1 MCYFR
6 SLREEPL
13 LMKSLFNTFIAL
25 LFLTGV
31 AQAQKFGYIDTDY
44 VLRHMPEY
52 AEAQEELNR
61 LSGKWQIEIEDKY
74 EAIRQLEQAYQA
86 EKVLLTT
93 DMRQRREE
101 EIRNKR
107 LEAQQMQRAKFGVEG
122 ELFQRREELIKPVQD
137 ALYEAIEALCSQ
149 RGYMVIFDKSNQSN
163 MLYTNPK
170 YDLSDDIVKKL
181 GYKPGE
187 TIEKDGDEEAPA
199 AARGGA
205 AAGRGGA
212 SGGSAAGRGGAA
224 GGRPAGGGAAGGRG
238 GGAGGGGGTVRPR

>member
-1 MCYFR
+1 
-6 SLREEPL
+6 
-13 LMKSLFNTFIAL
+13 MKSLFNTFFAL
-25 LFLTGV
+25 LLLTSV
-31 AQAQKFGYIDTDY
+31 AHGQKFGYIDTDY

-61 LSGKWQIEIEDKY
+61 LSGKWQIEIEEKY
-74 EAIRQLEQAYQA
+74 EAIQLLEQAYQA

-137 ALYEAIEALCSQ
+137 ALYEAIEELCSQ

-170 YDLSDDIVKKL
+170 YDLSDDVVKKL

-187 TIEKDGDEEAPA
+187 TIEKDAGEESPA
-199 AARGGA
+199 AARGGGA
-205 AAGRGGA
+205 AAGRGG
-212 SGGSAAGRGGAA
+212 SDAGRGAA
-224 GGRPAGGGAAGGRG
+224 TGGRPAGGAAGAR
-238 GGAGGGGGTVRPR
+238 GGGGGTVRPR

>member
-1 MCYFR
+1 
-6 SLREEPL
+6 
-13 LMKSLFNTFIAL
+13 MKSLFNTFVAL
-25 LFLTGV
+25 LLLTGA
-31 AQAQKFGYIDTDY
+31 AQAQKFGYLDTDY

-74 EAIRQLEQAYQA
+74 EAIQQLEQAYQA

-163 MLYTNPK
+163 ILYTNPK

-187 TIEKDGDEEAPA
+187 TIEKDDGEESPA

-212 SGGSAAGRGGAA
+212 SGGAAAGRGGAA
-224 GGRPAGGGAAGGRG
+224 GGRPAGGG
-238 GGAGGGGGTVRPR
+238 GGGTVRPR

>member
-13 LMKSLFNTFIAL
+13 LMKSLFNTFVAL
-25 LFLTGV
+25 LLLTGV

-74 EAIRQLEQAYQA
+74 EAIQQLEQAYQA

-101 EIRNKR
+101 EIKNKR

-187 TIEKDGDEEAPA
+187 TIEKDEGEDSSPA
-199 AARGGA
+199 AARGGGS
-205 AAGRGGA
+205 AGSRGGA
-212 SGGSAAGRGGAA
+212 SGSAAGRGGAA
-224 GGRPAGGGAAGGRG
+224 GARGAGARG
-238 GGAGGGGGTVRPR
+238 GGGGGTVRPR